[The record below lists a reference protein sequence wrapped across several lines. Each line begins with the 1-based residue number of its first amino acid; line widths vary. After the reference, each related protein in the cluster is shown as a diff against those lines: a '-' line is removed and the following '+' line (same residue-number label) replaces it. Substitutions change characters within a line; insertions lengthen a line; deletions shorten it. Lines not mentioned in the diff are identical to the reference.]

1 MSSLVDAVL
10 NSDNVDPD
18 QHMTSQ
24 AANGAQRRRQI
35 RSSSRQRGPPSESAG
50 ANSDIEGELGDNE
63 VVGPRG
69 NSKRPMG
76 PRGDIPRVVDVTGET
91 LSQRFEE
98 FLEA

>member
-10 NSDNVDPD
+10 NSDNIDPD
-18 QHMTSQ
+18 QHTAPL

-50 ANSDIEGELGDNE
+50 ANSDAEGDNQ